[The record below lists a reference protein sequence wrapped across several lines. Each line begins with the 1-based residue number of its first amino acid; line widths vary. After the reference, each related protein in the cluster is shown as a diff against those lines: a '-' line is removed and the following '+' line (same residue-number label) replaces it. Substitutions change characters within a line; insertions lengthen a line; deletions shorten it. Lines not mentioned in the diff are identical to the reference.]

1 MRLINEFIE
10 QYNKEYDYYQ
20 KLAQI
25 ISNKIEDQLFTR
37 GIKAIVSFRAKKPER
52 LYDKLIKRDQKKN
65 YKTILEIYQDIV
77 DLAGIRVSLYFP
89 SERELLDEIINEIFD
104 VKLTKVFPDNTHT
117 PKYTKRFSGY
127 WATHYRV
134 QLKDNDLTKRYQNTL
149 AEIQVASVLMH
160 AWSEVEHDLVYKP
173 YSGELS
179 KEELAILDEINGL
192 VLAGEIALERLQ
204 SAMALRT
211 ENTSVID
218 DKYEFT
224 NYIVS
229 KFKNDN
235 VKYGNPLLIYNFIK
249 DYKKID
255 TKVLNEYLSRI
266 NIEDKET
273 IYNQLFDIFLND
285 QSLHGDKEF
294 KDFILSFNIP
304 QSNSNLFE
312 KFIKCWTLLEE
323 SASYLISNEEK
334 SDNMKFKYVGRKFEI
349 LLKDKKLSEE
359 QYEQIKSLK
368 RLRNDLVHNIASSS
382 LMRSDY
388 DSVKNIA
395 ATLISQIDDK
405 MVKERLERKLKSI

>member
-1 MRLINEFIE
+1 MKLINKFIE

-25 ISNKIEDQLFTR
+25 ISNKIEDQLFNR

-52 LYDKLIKRDQKKN
+52 LYDKLVKRDQKKN
-65 YKTILEIYQDIV
+65 YKTISEIYQDIV

-104 VKLTKVFPDNTHT
+104 VKLTKVFPDNTHI

-149 AEIQVASVLMH
+149 AEIQVASV
-160 AWSEVEHDLVYKP
+160 DLVYKP

-285 QSLHGDKEF
+285 QSSNGDKEF
-294 KDFILSFNIP
+294 ENFILNFNIP
-304 QSNSNLFE
+304 QPNSNLFE
-312 KFIKCWTLLEE
+312 KFIKCWTLLEA
-323 SASYLISNEEK
+323 SASYLTSNDEK
-334 SDNMKFKYVGRKFEI
+334 SDNMKFKYEGRKFEI
-349 LLKDKKLSEE
+349 LLEDKKLSAE

-368 RLRNDLVHNIASSS
+368 RLRNDLVHNITSSS
-382 LMRSDY
+382 LMPSDY
-388 DSVKNIA
+388 DSIKNI
-395 ATLISQIDDK
+395 TSILINQIDNK
-405 MVKERLERKLKSI
+405 TVKERLENELKSI